1 MDWNDL
7 RYLLAVHEGG
17 SLAAAARKL
26 RVDAAT
32 VGRRLTALERAVG
45 VRLLEKAPGGMRLT
59 VAGEQAVQAA
69 RHIDETATT
78 LERQLA
84 GADVHVSGTVRVTAP
99 ETVVSHVLSPHLPAW
114 RERHPALR
122 LELLAATQVLN
133 LSRREADVAVRL
145 FRPQEPTLTVRKL
158 GELSFAL
165 YGARAYVRQH
175 GRPRLEALR
184 EHVLLGYDDSL
195 AQTPERQWLER
206 MGAGALFA
214 LRSNSRYALLEA
226 ARQGLGLTVLP
237 CYLADGVPGLMR
249 LCAVDALPTREAW
262 LAVHPDLQHAPR
274 VRATIDLLV
283 EAFQREAPR
292 LRGERSRGG

>member
-17 SLAAAARKL
+17 SLAAAARRL

-69 RHIDETATT
+69 KHIDETATT

-84 GADVHVSGTVRVTAP
+84 GADVQVSGSVRITAP
-99 ETVVSHVLSPHLPAW
+99 ETVVSHILAPHLPAW
-114 RERHPALR
+114 RERYPALR
-122 LELLAATQVLN
+122 LELRAATQVLN

-145 FRPQEPTLTVRKL
+145 FRPQEDTLMARKL
-158 GELSFAL
+158 GEFSLAL
-165 YGARAYVRQH
+165 YGSRTYVRRH
-175 GRPRLEALR
+175 GRPRLDALH
-184 EHVLLGYDDSL
+184 EHALLGYDESL
-195 AQTPERQWLER
+195 AHTPEQQWLER
-206 MGAGALFA
+206 AGNGAPFA

-226 ARQGLGLTVLP
+226 ARQGVGLTVLP
-237 CYLADGVPGLMR
+237 CYLADGVSGLVR
-249 LCAVDALPTREAW
+249 LSRVEDLPRREAW

-274 VRATIDLLV
+274 VRAAIDLVV
-283 EAFQREAPR
+283 EVFQHEGAR
-292 LRGERSRGG
+292 LRGERPS